1 MTRIEHRAAVA
12 SEESSG
18 FEYYLSNFQ
27 NYTPLHLFVYIHGFK
42 SQVNITWWERQKGVK
57 STLKKVCEITR
68 GCSSVKVYM
77 ELSRLLLASV
87 CRLQSDSDSTFTHFN
102 TIS

>member
-27 NYTPLHLFVYIHGFK
+27 NYTPLHLFVYIHSFK
-42 SQVNITWWERQKGVK
+42 SQVNIIWWERQKGVK
-57 STLKKVCEITR
+57 STFKKSMWE
-68 GCSSVKVYM
+68 Y
-77 ELSRLLLASV
+77 ERLLFCQGLHGTVTTVASFS
-87 CRLQSDSDSTFTHFN
+87 LQSDSDSTFTHFN